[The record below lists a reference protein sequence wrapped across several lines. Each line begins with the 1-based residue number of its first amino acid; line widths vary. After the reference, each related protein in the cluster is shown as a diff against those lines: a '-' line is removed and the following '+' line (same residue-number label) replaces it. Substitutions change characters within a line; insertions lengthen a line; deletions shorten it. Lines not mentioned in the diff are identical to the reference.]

1 MNLTTQDVSC
11 ANTVSSLRADP
22 FAGDELTRDDFLGG
36 AVKLWQPKDGYRA
49 GVDPVLL
56 AASIPAEAGETVL
69 ELGCGG
75 GAALACLATRV
86 EGITCTG
93 VEMQP
98 AYADLAQRNLD
109 ENGLVGTVYCADL
122 SDLPLAVKS
131 ERYDHV
137 IANPPYFED
146 FRAVAAQS
154 QERAVSR
161 SGALPLEKWVSVA
174 SKRLKPGGVATF
186 IQRADRLPEL
196 MSAFFGSLGALEL
209 WPIHPRSTR
218 PARLVLLR
226 GRKERRGAFVSHPA
240 LVLHRGESHQKDA
253 DSYTDVVSKVLRSAH
268 SLPFPVQNRRV
279 ARRIEP

>member
-1 MNLTTQDVSC
+1 MGSG
-11 ANTVSSLRADP
+11 LRTDP
-22 FAGDELTRDDFLGG
+22 FAEDELSRDDFLGG
-36 AVKLWQPKDGYRA
+36 AVRLWQPKDGYRA

-56 AASIPAEAGETVL
+56 AASIPAKAGETVL

-86 EGITCTG
+86 PGITCTG
-93 VEMQP
+93 IEMQP
-98 AYADLAQRNLD
+98 AYAALAQRNLD
-109 ENGLVGTVYCADL
+109 GNGLDGTVHCADL
-122 SDLPLAVKS
+122 SKLPSDVKAQ
-131 ERYDHV
+131 RFDHV

-146 FRAVAAQS
+146 FRAVASRS

-174 SKRLKPGGVATF
+174 SKRLKPGGIATF

-196 MSAFFGSLGALEL
+196 MSAFFASLGALEL

-226 GRKERRGAFVSHPA
+226 GRKERRAAFVSHPP
-240 LVLHRGESHQKDA
+240 LVLHRGENHEKDA
-253 DSYTDVVSKVLRSAH
+253 DSYTDTVSKVLRSAH
-268 SLPFPVQNRRV
+268 ALPFPVQNRRL
-279 ARRIEP
+279 AGRAGP